1 MQKKTQK
8 LDLKIQEIS
17 SAYKELIKT
26 DFFIVKKNLID
37 TIRKL
42 CAEAIDIIEN
52 DNVSP
57 ENLRKRRQ
65 V

>member
-17 SAYKELIKT
+17 SSYKELIKT
-26 DFFIVKKNLID
+26 EFYVVKKNLID

-42 CAEAIDIIEN
+42 C
-52 DNVSP
+52 S
-57 ENLRKRRQ
+57 
-65 V
+65 